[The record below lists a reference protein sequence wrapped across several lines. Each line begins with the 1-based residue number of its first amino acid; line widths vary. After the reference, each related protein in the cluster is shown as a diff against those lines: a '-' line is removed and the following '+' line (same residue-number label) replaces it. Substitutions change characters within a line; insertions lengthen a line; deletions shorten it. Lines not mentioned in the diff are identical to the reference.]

1 MILESFLIEISPKM
15 NAMVDL
21 GPKLCLLGAI
31 LGPSWVN
38 FGMIWN
44 HLGRFEASLNNF
56 GAFLML
62 L

>member
-31 LGPSWVN
+31 LGPSWLN
-38 FGMIWN
+38 FGKIWS
-44 HLGRFEASLNNF
+44 HLRRFKASLNNV

>member
-31 LGPSWVN
+31 LGPSWLN
-38 FGMIWN
+38 FGMVWS
-44 HLGRFEASLNNF
+44 HLGRFEASLNHLEP
-56 GAFLML
+56 FLML